1 MKLIKGQKK
10 TFKQLREY
18 FVDPQRAESAKDLK
32 ELSGVAIE
40 VMAQIFASG
49 GEMSRMSPEIVT
61 WLAKSRDIG
70 GPQNIL
76 GQVLEREIGTRRFD
90 NKSMAQIHPQGNKI
104 GILSMLVAA
113 YMNTNT
119 IVKEVSRGEHRMEY
133 EAIVWLSEM
142 FGYDPETASG
152 NITTGGTLAN
162 QVALWV
168 ARDAKVLELGGDRDE
183 RNPLGRLTVLTNSY
197 SHYSVDKVCH
207 QLGMRL
213 EKLPA
218 DGYKTDVGA
227 LKRKL
232 IEMDPK
238 KRLKIA
244 AIVAV
249 AGETETAQV
258 DDLEAIAD
266 LCQEFNI
273 HLHVDA
279 AYGGPFILS
288 RKGYLFK
295 GIDRADSITVDPHK
309 MMWTPYSAGAVL
321 FKDKT
326 KHALIQNEARYL
338 QVSTNMGLTGRQ
350 SERNFGLSARG
361 EGSMGSGGVIATW
374 ATIKLFGKEGL
385 ASLLDHTL
393 DMAEHAYTRVGES
406 EVLCAWQELE
416 LNEFLVGLNLQ
427 NRELEGLSKDRYNEV
442 MLLAKVYSD
451 QVLGTYIS
459 LNEDIDGGRHAWR
472 FIVVHPYT
480 TKADINELFGNLEK
494 TVVRLAKG
502 DPVFEA
508 EIKTIIEREKDWI

>member
-1 MKLIKGQKK
+1 MAQKR
-10 TFKQLREY
+10 TFEQLREY
-18 FVDPQRAESAKDLK
+18 FADPQRVESVVDLK
-32 ELSGVAIE
+32 ELSGNAIE
-40 VMAQIFASG
+40 VMAWIFASRG
-49 GEMSRMSPEIVT
+49 DMSRMSPEVVT
-61 WLAKSRDIG
+61 WLTESREVEG
-70 GPQNIL
+70 LRNVL
-76 GQVLEREIGTRRFD
+76 GQILEREVETRRFD
-90 NKSMAQIHPQGNKI
+90 NRSMAQIHPQGSKI

-119 IVKEVSRGEHRMEY
+119 IVKEVSRGEHRMES
-133 EAIVWLSEM
+133 EATAWLCEM

-162 QVALWV
+162 QLALWV
-168 ARDAKVLELGGDRDE
+168 ARDAKIIELGGDGDE
-183 RNPLGRLTVLTNSY
+183 NRSVGKLTVLSNSFC
-197 SHYSVDKVCH
+197 HYSIDKVCH

-218 DGYKTDVGA
+218 SGYKTDVVA
-227 LKRKL
+227 LRQKL

-238 KRLKIA
+238 KRAKIA

-258 DDLEAIAD
+258 DDLDAIAD
-266 LCQEFNI
+266 LCQVFGI

-309 MMWTPYSAGAVL
+309 MMWTPYVAGAVL
-321 FKDKT
+321 FKDRA
-326 KHALIQNEARYL
+326 KHALVQNGARYL
-338 QVSTNMGLTGRQ
+338 QVSTNRGLTGHP

-393 DMAEHAYTRVGES
+393 DVAEYAFVRVGES
-406 EVLCAWQELE
+406 EILRTRQELE
-416 LNEFLVGLNLQ
+416 LNEFLIGLNPQ
-427 NRELEGLSKDRYNEV
+427 NEVLGGLSRERYNEI
-442 MLLAKVYSD
+442 MFFAKVYAD

-480 TKADINELFGNLEK
+480 TEADVEELLGNLEG
-494 TVVRLAKG
+494 TVTRLVNG
-502 DPVFEA
+502 DPSLEA
-508 EIKTIIEREKDWI
+508 EINTIIERERDWI